1 MIDTIL
7 TQGMKKNLQTLANH
21 LKKGKAGYPI
31 QLEKYERSKI
41 YFNFYDE
48 LSSEI
53 FTLCLVLILVSY
65 LDL

>member
-1 MIDTIL
+1 
-7 TQGMKKNLQTLANH
+7 MKKNLQTLANH

-41 YFNFYDE
+41 YFNFY
-48 LSSEI
+48 EI